1 MLHHGTETRHFAKA
15 QGPGRH
21 EKGTDMSNVK
31 KTWIEKNRWDSR
43 GSFRSALYEC
53 PNLTPK
59 GERIVVELTKSENDP
74 KDSKTMPNRW
84 YKKGWI
90 PEKLNT
96 YWSVT
101 VYAYDGEGNCFGR
114 YNPQVKMEEGVREAM
129 INGKMVPVPGP
140 VIDFDWIFEATPENA
155 AKLFSEIERRAFSE
169 TEEG

>member
-1 MLHHGTETRHFAKA
+1 
-15 QGPGRH
+15 
-21 EKGTDMSNVK
+21 MSNVK

-53 PNLTPK
+53 QTQTPK
-59 GERIVVELTKSENDP
+59 GERIVVELTRSENDIND
-74 KDSKTMPNRW
+74 KKTMPNRW
-84 YKKGWI
+84 HKRGWI

-155 AKLFSEIERRAFSE
+155 AKLFSEIERRAFGE